1 MGRRELRREP
11 ERDTD
16 GRRIEM
22 NVTYELH
29 ALSKNRWNIERL
41 YDGQQKEKA
50 FVDARLLHAEP
61 HIQAVKLVRET
72 YNESTNSY
80 NEMVIFDTTKNK
92 TGHEPAAA
100 YVITR
105 PTKPEPKPAPK
116 TQAGIARHTKAK
128 LNKMGPS
135 PTVLAFVG
143 GAAVLVLLGLWF
155 LLANGAD
162 LLDSV
167 AFDFATPSMSDDFD
181 KMTDDNLA
189 MSADERVRGQGAVV
203 ESMIRLK
210 KAIVGQQRATN
221 TLTWAIVILTALI
234 AVFTLILP
242 LQAFKLW
249 SEAR

>member
-1 MGRRELRREP
+1 
-11 ERDTD
+11 
-16 GRRIEM
+16 M
-22 NVTYELH
+22 NVSYELH

-41 YDGQQKEKA
+41 YEGQQKEEA
-50 FVDARLLHAEP
+50 LVDARLLDAER

-80 NEMVIFDTTKNK
+80 NEMVVFDTTKNK
-92 TGHEPAAA
+92 IEHEPAAA

-116 TQAGIARHTKAK
+116 TQGGIARHTKAK
-128 LNKMGPS
+128 LNKRGPS
-135 PTVLAFVG
+135 PTVLALVG
-143 GAAVLVLLGLWF
+143 VATVLVLVGLWF
-155 LLANGAD
+155 VLANGAD

-189 MSADERVRGQGAVV
+189 MSANELLRGQGAVV
-203 ESMIRLK
+203 ESMVRLK

-221 TLTWAIVILTALI
+221 ALTWAIVILTALV
-234 AVFTLILP
+234 AVFTLILV